1 MNSFRNCDELS
12 KILAPTLELCEKHI
26 GGIKGEYV
34 YKAPENKDVGGLLR
48 VLGNYATY
56 VQTLPDYAPYRT
68 IVLFIDEAQ
77 VLLFY
82 ICVFLFFKILG
93 NLEKYDENQEA
104 LDGVFRWLES
114 ITKAQHSIHVFLASS
129 DQFFYHWINT
139 KLNDKFSTFQVVD
152 LTKKQAELFFN
163 RLKVEL
169 NLNYQ
174 LNADAFDNLYKLTGF
189 FYYFFYF
196 ILFIRRIYVFH

>member
-1 MNSFRNCDELS
+1 MNSPS
-12 KILAPTLELCEKHI
+12 LELCEKHI
-26 GGIKGEYV
+26 GGIKGGYV

-77 VLLFY
+77 VHCSLIFMF
-82 ICVFLFFKILG
+82 FLFFKILG
-93 NLEKYDENQEA
+93 NLEKYEENQEA

-139 KLNDKFSTFQVVD
+139 KLNDNFSTFQVVD
-152 LTKKQAELFFN
+152 LTKKQAELFYN
-163 RLKVEL
+163 QLNGEL
-169 NLNYQ
+169 NLNW
-174 LNADAFDNLYKLTGF
+174 LNTDAFDNLYKLTGF
-189 FYYFFYF
+189 FLFYLFVYF